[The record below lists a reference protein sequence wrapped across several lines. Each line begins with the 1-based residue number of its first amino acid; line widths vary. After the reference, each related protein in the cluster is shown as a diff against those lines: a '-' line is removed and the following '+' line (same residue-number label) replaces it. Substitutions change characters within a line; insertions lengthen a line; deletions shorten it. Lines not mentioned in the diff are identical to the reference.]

1 MHPPRPQKNTEL
13 HKVQLIK
20 ACLRNVEIVR
30 EIQILIMKSAS
41 KL

>member
-1 MHPPRPQKNTEL
+1 MHPPCPKKQTEL
-13 HKVQLIK
+13 HKVQLKK
-20 ACLRNVEIVR
+20 ACLRNVEILR